1 MSVKNYKNFSVAN
14 FISDEYF
21 QSWILYPSA
30 ESTAFWNSFLE
41 NHPEKKAEFEEAC
54 RMLRTITQSN
64 YTLSREDITALW
76 IRIKSDFE
84 KSESHR
90 PGRKKYY
97 WVAAAAIA
105 GIVITSIFFVKRQ
118 QTIEYYTAFGE
129 TKKITL
135 PDNSTVILNANSRIA
150 YTNNWH
156 TSTVREVSLEGEAY
170 FSVVHKKDHQPF
182 RVAVDNGVDVEVLG
196 TTFNIYH
203 RTIDTRV
210 VLNTGKIRL
219 TVPDDRAHKILMN
232 PGDLVQLKKNNIIKR
247 KVNARQYMAWTEHK
261 IILDET
267 TLADMVRLAQDN
279 YGVTVDVTPQAL
291 LEQTV
296 SGSMPSS
303 DNAADFVAHVARIFQ
318 LKLKTENDTY
328 LITE

>member
-1 MSVKNYKNFSVAN
+1 MKNYKNFSVAH

-30 ESTAFWNSFLE
+30 ESTAFWNSFLKD
-41 NHPEKKAEFEEAC
+41 HPEKKAEFEEAC
-54 RMLRTITQSN
+54 RILQTITQSN
-64 YTLSREDITALW
+64 YSLSREDITALW
-76 IRIKSDFE
+76 VRIKSDFE
-84 KSESHR
+84 KSESQQR
-90 PGRKKYY
+90 PRRKRYY
-97 WVAAAAIA
+97 WIVAAAIA
-105 GIVITSIFFVKRQ
+105 GIVVLTIFFGRRQ

-135 PDNSTVILNANSRIA
+135 PDSSTVMLNANSRISYA
-150 YTNNWH
+150 NNWT
-156 TSTVREVSLEGEAY
+156 TSAAREVSLEGEAY
-170 FSVVHKKDHQPF
+170 FSVIHKKNHQPF
-182 RVAVDNGVDVEVLG
+182 RVTVDNGVGVEVLG

-203 RTIDTRV
+203 RTVDTKV

-219 TVPDDRAHKILMN
+219 TMPDDRDHKILMS
-232 PGDLVQLKKNNIIKR
+232 PGELVQLKKNNVVKR
-247 KVNARQYMAWTEHK
+247 KVNARQYTAWTEHK

-267 TLADMVRLAQDN
+267 TLADMVRVARDN

-291 LEQTV
+291 LGQTV

-303 DNAADFVAHVARIFQ
+303 DNAADFVAHMARIFQ
-318 LKLKTENDTY
+318 LKLKAENNTY